1 VISFDS
7 RMEVLMANSV
17 GVISMGGYNTFC
29 EILSYDKRAL
39 VIPRMEPRKEQLNR
53 ATRAEELGLSKM
65 LIPDGDLDTRTMVEA
80 LRNLPDQNK
89 PSESLLPGMLDGLDR
104 IGALVRSSVEDEGG
118 IQRPLRALWS

>member
-1 VISFDS
+1 
-7 RMEVLMANSV
+7 
-17 GVISMGGYNTFC
+17 
-29 EILSYDKRAL
+29 
-39 VIPRMEPRKEQLNR
+39 MEPRKEQLNR